1 MTDRPEAAPPAV
13 AVFYHMIHAGLEE
26 TLAMILTRAVG
37 QGWKVMV
44 RAPELG
50 FLEHLDRQ
58 LWLGRE
64 DGFLPHGLA
73 GGAHDAL
80 QPVLLGTGAIG
91 NGARGLMLLAG
102 AGASEPEMAGLERV
116 WVLFEGADTSAVAR
130 AREAWVMF
138 TGWGLAAQ
146 YWSDEGGSW
155 AKKSEKAARAG

>member
-1 MTDRPEAAPPAV
+1 MSAPPQAT

-26 TLAMILTRAVG
+26 TVAMILTRAVA
-37 QGWKVMV
+37 QGWKVML
-44 RAPELG
+44 RAPERG

-64 DGFLPHGLA
+64 EGFLPHGLA

-80 QPVLLGTGAIG
+80 QPVLLGTGSIG
-91 NGARGLMLLAG
+91 NGARGLMLLGG
-102 AGASEPEMAGLERV
+102 AGASEAEMAGLERV
-116 WVLFEGADTSAVAR
+116 WVLFDGADAAAVAR

-146 YWSDEGGSW
+146 YWSDAEGPW
-155 AKKSEKAARAG
+155 AKKSEKAARG